1 MLFYRIREIHLKE
14 YSRIKK
20 SARYVMLLKGI
31 FWTNNK
37 KHGFI
42 RGTVGGY
49 IMYPSIVI
57 FLIFQILFL
66 RILTR
71 VLSILSNGSKV
82 LDKKDYVDYGRVNL
96 ADYSWFD
103 RMNCHFCAYANG
115 TTHMVSATLDE
126 IGKCNIAAMGDSQKK
141 QVDRL
146 LSKAFFWAKPVGMA
160 GLGFVV
166 SFEKILGYKR
176 ADLNAIKDD
185 LKKINYG
192 KSLKSENIKSIYQNA
207 FKLRILFQSFQTF
220 LSIIESN
227 WCPLTYANKQLLL
240 EHQEKFISTGYDDVV
255 KHIYKLKPN
264 EMPVSPGNGK
274 QPVSEP
280 ESALEAEE

>member
-1 MLFYRIREIHLKE
+1 
-14 YSRIKK
+14 
-20 SARYVMLLKGI
+20 MLLKGI

-37 KHGFI
+37 KHGLI
-42 RGTVGGY
+42 RGTIGGY
-49 IMYPSIVI
+49 LMYPSIVI
-57 FLIFQILFL
+57 FLIFEVLFL
-66 RILTR
+66 KILTK
-71 VLSILSNGSKV
+71 VLIIFKV
-82 LDKKDYVDYGRVNL
+82 KALDKKDFVDYGRINL

-115 TTHMVSATLDE
+115 VTHMTSATLDL
-126 IGKCNIAAMGDSQKK
+126 IGGCSINTLDESQKK

-146 LSKAFFWAKPVGMA
+146 LARAFFWAKPVGVI
-160 GLGFVV
+160 GLGFVL
-166 SFEKILGYKR
+166 SFEKLLGYRR

-192 KSLKSENIKSIYQNA
+192 KDLKFESFKTVYQNA

-227 WCPLTYANKQLLL
+227 WCPLTYANKQWLL

-255 KHIYKLKPN
+255 EYILKPKLY
-264 EMPVSPGNGK
+264 EITPDSGK
-274 QPVSEP
+274 
-280 ESALEAEE
+280 